1 MKEDTKNIASF
12 MFYTVAGVI
21 LNRLSNDIY
30 DVVREKIVKKHKEN
44 HKSWLLLQVQ
54 AWQGKGRT

>member
-12 MFYTVAGVI
+12 VFYTVAGVI

-30 DVVREKIVKKHKEN
+30 DVIREKIVKKHEEN
-44 HKSWLLLQVQ
+44 HKNRVDLGEKS
-54 AWQGKGRT
+54 KKNCRKY